1 MELDR
6 SLSTVK
12 ALGDRSRLLILNAL
26 LAGPQCVEELST
38 TLDLGASTIS
48 FHLHKLVQ
56 GGLVTVRKDQYYSV
70 YSLSPDLFTLSLR
83 DLIAFDN
90 PHQPQQSVRL
100 VQDRQKVIDTFFY
113 GGRLVKM
120 PAQKRKRTIVLE
132 HIARLFD
139 AGREYGE
146 QEVTS
151 VIEPV
156 FPDYC
161 LVRRL
166 LIDDGY
172 MVRSAGRYRR
182 TDEHVPAFAEHAN
195 VNTYNGEATVNDE
208 RRQRRQEYKLREKSA
223 GIFRIT
229 NTATGKALLGS
240 SLDLHGPL
248 NSQEFQLTYG
258 SHKNQALQDD
268 FDRYGRDAFAF
279 EIVEVVKP
287 SDDPGFSVE
296 AELERLEK
304 AYAEQLDR
312 GNTYNLRDRI
322 RYP

>member
-26 LAGPQCVEELST
+26 LPGPQCVEELSA
-38 TLDLGASTIS
+38 TLGLGASTIS
-48 FHLHKLVQ
+48 FHLHKLVR
-56 GGLVTVRKDQYYSV
+56 GDLVAARKDQYYSV
-70 YSLSPDLFTLSLR
+70 YSLRPEIFTMSLG
-83 DLIAFDN
+83 DMIAFDN
-90 PHQPQQSVRL
+90 PHQPQQSIRL
-100 VQDRQKVIDTFFY
+100 VQHRQKVIDTFFS

-132 HIARLFD
+132 HVARLFA
-139 AGREYGE
+139 AGKEYSE

-151 VIEPV
+151 TIEPV

-172 MVRSAGRYRR
+172 MVRSDGRYRL
-182 TDEHVPAFAEHAN
+182 TDGPVPSFAERSN
-195 VNTYNGEATVNDE
+195 VDTYDGETTVNDE
-208 RRQRRQEYKLREKSA
+208 RRQRRREYKLREKSA
-223 GIFRIT
+223 GIFRIR
-229 NTATGKALLGS
+229 NTATGKVLLGS

-248 NSQEFQLTYG
+248 NSQEFQLKHG
-258 SHKNQALQDD
+258 SHKNRELQAD
-268 FDRYGRDAFAF
+268 FDRYGRESFAF
-279 EIVEVVKP
+279 EIVELVKP
-287 SDDPGFSVE
+287 SDDPDFSVE
-296 AELERLEK
+296 AALEWLEK
-304 AYAEQLDR
+304 VYTEQADR
-312 GNTYNLRDRI
+312 GGTYNLRDRI